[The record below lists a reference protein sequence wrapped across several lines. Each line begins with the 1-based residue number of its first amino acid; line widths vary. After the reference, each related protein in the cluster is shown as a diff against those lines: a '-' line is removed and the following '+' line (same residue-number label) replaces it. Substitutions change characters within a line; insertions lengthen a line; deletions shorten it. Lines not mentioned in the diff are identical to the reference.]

1 MAADLFKS
9 ILLGQFLALLIATT
23 ASASTALARSLISFP
38 ALQSASNYLLLA
50 LVYGGVR
57 LVRGTHKTL
66 ARPWWQY
73 ALLAVLD
80 VEANFLVVTAFR
92 FTSVTSV
99 TLLDCWSI
107 PVALALT
114 RLLSLAAYRK
124 GHYGGAA
131 LCVLGL
137 AVLVATDEKSGGA
150 SAERGGGEM
159 SAGGS
164 AVVIGDALVIIG
176 ASL

>member
-1 MAADLFKS
+1 MASDLTKS

-23 ASASTALARSLISFP
+23 ASASTALARSSISFP
-38 ALQSASNYLLLA
+38 ALQTASNYLFLA

-73 ALLAVLD
+73 ALLAILD

-114 RLLSLAAYRK
+114 RLLSLAAYK
-124 GHYGGAA
+124 NGHYGGAA
-131 LCVLGL
+131 LCILGL
-137 AVLVATDEKSGGA
+137 AVLVATDERSGGGG
-150 SAERGGGEM
+150 AEGGGETD
-159 SAGGS
+159 AGGS
-164 AVVIGDALVIIG
+164 GVVLGDILVIIG

>member
-1 MAADLFKS
+1 M
-9 ILLGQFLALLIATT
+9 
-23 ASASTALARSLISFP
+23 
-38 ALQSASNYLLLA
+38 
-50 LVYGGVR
+50 
-57 LVRGTHKTL
+57 
-66 ARPWWQY
+66 
-73 ALLAVLD
+73 
-80 VEANFLVVTAFR
+80 VTAFR